1 METPTGD
8 RPALDEKVW
17 QEWVQKTKLREQA
30 TARKLMTLARM
41 GLAMIL
47 GLQEAHLRIDA
58 PENSAGRR

>member
-1 METPTGD
+1 METPTAD

-41 GLAMIL
+41 GLALLAL
-47 GLQEAHLRIDA
+47 GTALYVLIAR
-58 PENSAGRR
+58 

>member
-8 RPALDEKVW
+8 RPALDENVW

-41 GLAMIL
+41 GLALLAL
-47 GLQEAHLRIDA
+47 GTALYVLIA
-58 PENSAGRR
+58 S